1 MPIWTEW
8 DRRRNTSAAQS
19 AYSKIARNK
28 QEIVTVKV
36 KTGDLVQVLPAKIGF
51 YIVLGRTRWDNG
63 SVSST
68 CWNLQSVSDIEDV
81 PGLPMDE
88 KFIEV
93 VCESR

>member
-8 DRRRNTSAAQS
+8 DRRRNTSAARS

-28 QEIVTVKV
+28 QESVTVKV

-51 YIVLGRTRWDNG
+51 YIVLGRTRWYNG
-63 SVSST
+63 TVSST
-68 CWNLQSVSDIEDV
+68 LWNLQSVSDIEDV